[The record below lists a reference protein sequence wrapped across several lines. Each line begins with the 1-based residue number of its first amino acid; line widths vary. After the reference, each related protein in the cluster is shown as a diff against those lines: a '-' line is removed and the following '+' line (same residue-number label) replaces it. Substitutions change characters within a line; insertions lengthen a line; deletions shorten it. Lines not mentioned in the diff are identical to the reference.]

1 MMLAKYLVKRT
12 LQSIIVL
19 FGVALLIFIFLHIIP
34 GDPVLYMLGEHADAE
49 TAEKIYEKM
58 GLNQP
63 VLIQYFDYVRS
74 IFTGNMG
81 ISIIYDRPVSDM
93 IKETFPNTVKLAL
106 TSAVLSWITGISAA
120 VYSVIRKR
128 SIPARLFNG
137 FSVLGIS
144 LPVFM
149 VAMLLQYFLAF
160 RLGLFP
166 ITSSDISFISLIL
179 PVLALAWSNAGDIY
193 ILSESVLNES
203 LDSDYI
209 TAARAKGASIT
220 RVVLHHALRNSF
232 LPILTLMT
240 MQLSSLLSGAVITET
255 IFAINGLGRLAVDAI
270 GSRDI
275 PVIQGTVLF
284 TTLIVIA
291 FNLFADC
298 LYACIDKR
306 TEGRWKH

>member
-1 MMLAKYLVKRT
+1 MLAEYLVKRT
-12 LQSIIVL
+12 IQSIIVL
-19 FGVALLIFIFLHIIP
+19 LGVALLIFIFLHIIP
-34 GDPVLYMLGEHADAE
+34 GDPVLYMLGEHANTE
-49 TAEKIYEKM
+49 TANRISEKM
-58 GLNQP
+58 GLDQP

-74 IFTGNMG
+74 VFTGDMG
-81 ISIIYDRPVSDM
+81 TSIIHDRSVSDM
-93 IKETFPNTVKLAL
+93 IKEAFPNTVKLAL
-106 TSAVLSWITGISAA
+106 AAAALAWITGIGAA
-120 VYSVIRKR
+120 VYSVIHRR

-166 ITSSDISFISLIL
+166 ITSSDLSLIGLVL

-193 ILSESVLNES
+193 ILSESVLKES
-203 LDSDYI
+203 LDSDYV
-209 TAARAKGASIT
+209 TAARAKGASIKQA
-220 RVVLHHALRNSF
+220 VLHHALKNSF
-232 LPILTLMT
+232 LPIMTLMT

-255 IFAINGLGRLAVDAI
+255 IFSINGLGRLAVDAI
-270 GSRDI
+270 SGRDI
-275 PVIQGTVLF
+275 PLIQGTVLF

-298 LYACIDKR
+298 LYACVDKR